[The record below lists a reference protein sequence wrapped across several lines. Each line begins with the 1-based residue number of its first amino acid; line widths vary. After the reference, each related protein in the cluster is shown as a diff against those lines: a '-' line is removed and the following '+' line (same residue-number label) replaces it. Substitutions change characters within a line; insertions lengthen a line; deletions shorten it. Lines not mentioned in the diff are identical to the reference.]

1 MEKIK
6 SFFSKYRLILLIA
19 SIILITIAGRLYYN
33 NNFKRLIKVGCKS
46 VAYVY
51 KTKAVGRS
59 SGRTA
64 EYYFYVSKY
73 KFTHWFPT
81 PEDFYPE
88 NKFYI
93 VYYLP
98 DNPKNSVLDFNKEIY
113 PDSVYKYF
121 PVNQNPF
128 EKEIREAKSKY

>member
-1 MEKIK
+1 MEIINK
-6 SFFSKYRLILLIA
+6 FFKKYIHFLVIGG
-19 SIILITIAGRLYYN
+19 IIVLFVPGRLYYKYN
-33 NNFKRLIKVGCKS
+33 IYRVKKEGNRS

-51 KTKAVGRS
+51 DDRPL
-59 SGRTA
+59 GRTTA
-64 EYYFYVSKY
+64 SHAKFLFYLSKY
-73 KFTHWFPT
+73 KYKNESST
-81 PEDFYPE
+81 PKHYYPK

-93 VYYLP
+93 VYYMP